1 MRKNMKRKT
10 SVKSSIMVLLLIA
23 ILLIAS
29 TYAWFTSNRTVTIST
44 IDVNVGASTGIQIS
58 VDGISWKTII
68 TNEDIIGA
76 STTYASAV
84 NVIPTSLAPVST
96 DGVYMNDRLRMFF
109 GNVMAATAEQAAVSG
124 VNFDEG
130 DYVLTASDES
140 ATPSHYIA
148 FDIFLKVDQNETI
161 YLTETSDVK
170 AKDTDKGIKNASRVA
185 FCNLGQVGS
194 DATVEQIQAITSG
207 GTGKNAF
214 IWEPNYDVHTQAGAN
229 AASSIYGITTALTGG
244 SQLPYYALKAAITN
258 PVELASQDTNYF
270 TQLSSTQVTGTTAG
284 RTDAS
289 DKVQVMELAAG
300 VTKMRVYMWIEGQ
313 DVDCENTASGTNLS
327 LDMAFTIDGPEQANP

>member
-58 VDGISWKTII
+58 VDGINWKTII
-68 TNEDIIGA
+68 TNEDILGA
-76 STTYASAV
+76 KTTYDNAV

-109 GNVMAATAEQAAVSG
+109 GSVTAATAEQAAVSG

-140 ATPSHYIA
+140 TTSASSHYIA
-148 FDIFLKVDQNETI
+148 FDIFLKVDQDETI
-161 YLTETSDVK
+161 YLTRTSDVK
-170 AKDTDKGIKNASRVA
+170 ASGTDKGIKNASRVA

-194 DATVEQIQAITSG
+194 DATVAQIQGITSG

-214 IWEPNYDVHTQAGAN
+214 MWEPNYDVHTQAGAN
-229 AASSIYGITTALTGG
+229 AASSIYGVTTALTNG
-244 SQLPYYALKAAITN
+244 SQLSYYALKAAISN
-258 PVELASQDTNYF
+258 PVELASHDANYF
-270 TQLSSTQVTGTTAG
+270 TELSSTQVTGTTAG

-289 DKVQVMELAAG
+289 DYVEVMDLNAG
-300 VTKMRVYMWIEGQ
+300 ITKMRVYMWIEGQ

-327 LDMAFTIDGPEQANP
+327 LDMAFTIDNN